1 MYLSLYVYVYMN
13 CEDIPDRPSHAAS
26 SSSSSSSSSSPVR
39 KRHTHCASERKRPTE
54 ATYFIWH
61 KLKKRPTKKDSYTSK
76 ETRKREQEKSKETY
90 KSDLLHLA
98 DTQT

>member
-61 KLKKRPTKKDSYTSK
+61 KLKKRPTKKRLIYI
-76 ETRKREQEKSKETY
+76 KRDPQEKAREIKR
-90 KSDLLHLA
+90 DL
-98 DTQT
+98 QK